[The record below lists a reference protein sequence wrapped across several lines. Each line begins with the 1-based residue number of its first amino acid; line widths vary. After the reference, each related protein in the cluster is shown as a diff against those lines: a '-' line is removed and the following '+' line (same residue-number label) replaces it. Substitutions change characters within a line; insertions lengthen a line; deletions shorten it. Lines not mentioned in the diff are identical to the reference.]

1 MVEPHTG
8 RGLYQ
13 LDDDSGL
20 YKAMGGAGSSYGI
33 VTEFLYRIYPRPET
47 LPIIAMV
54 YLENRYDIRKMEK
67 AAQDGRYHV
76 SWFIGYAF
84 RDLNVFHG
92 NTIVSLIFC
101 SCCTS
106 SYLLGVSFK
115 SCTLFLDFG
124 LFYYLCTELFL

>member
-92 NTIVSLIFC
+92 NTIVSLILF
-101 SCCTS
+101 SCCCLPIHWGF
-106 SYLLGVSFK
+106 LLKVA
-115 SCTLFLDFG
+115 LFF
-124 LFYYLCTELFL
+124 

>member
-92 NTIVSLIFC
+92 NTIVSSIFFLVVV
-101 SCCTS
+101 
-106 SYLLGVSFK
+106 LLMYQTIFIAK
-115 SCTLFLDFG
+115 SFLDD
-124 LFYYLCTELFL
+124 LVTLRHQ